1 MSLDSPLRAYLRDAA
16 RKFDSILSD
25 SALREINS
33 ELYAS
38 LWDNNDEYL
47 HNYFPSFVEARQNGV
62 TVLTDNGDD
71 EYSPSARGQA
81 CGHTFKMGEGVFR
94 CRTCALDETCVF
106 CLRCFHG
113 TNHEGHDTS
122 FSVNNGG
129 GGCCDC
135 GDPEAWKVELDCIY
149 HSAKHIP
156 QGETDPKNLEY
167 PPEVTESIRRTIAA
181 VLDFIIDTMT
191 TSPENMNGTRVS
203 KEQIQRDAVDA
214 GNIAGETTNLDL
226 MDFVCILWNDED
238 HSFTDVINRVSE
250 TTHMASNY
258 ARKIAETVDTQG
270 RAIVEVSSDIPRL
283 MEIAESLAD
292 IGLVV
297 SIRSAR
303 ETFKE
308 QLCDVCIS
316 FLKSLAY
323 IKGGAVSQ
331 KQSQA
336 IREIICEELCSE
348 WRRKPN
354 KNNTM
359 SHQDTVVEM
368 EDDYID
374 IVGVNP
380 EEEIRVPIVSAH
392 ELDVDGDV
400 DISGSVHDDVVDDH
414 PPRPHHHTH
423 AHAYAHTHDG
433 DSEMSHAAH
442 DEDTLMAESSS
453 SSVDQQSSDPF
464 AKSARAGPPR
474 RKLRIDWLL
483 LLDLKFW
490 KLPRANLREVYIGTL
505 VLSPKYKKFMA
516 VRFAF
521 NYLKIARAFLVV
533 DREPELSIILFSVQL
548 FTVPTIA
555 EMLAQE
561 HNFIYILCQI
571 LISFFQGP
579 NYAGGPINCNLPP
592 FENRRY
598 FHIFHD
604 FRYILANDAV
614 KQIVSNRPAYQTQM
628 IEVLNMF
635 QGMHPNTRYSLDH
648 IEFEPNTWV
657 NAFNVTLQLYKCCR
671 QFSDCFSSNSLVLT
685 QVLSRTVKKI
695 YEWCDKH
702 EEEMAQPAEE
712 GPNAHPLPLTQDP
725 ALAENHPMI
734 GALPTGPATMPAH
747 QPGQVVPGQPAT
759 ATSSATPVRKTQ
771 VHTITMPTSPPR
783 SFDVIEYKVS
793 AQPVAFHHP
802 LHWFLADLLE
812 NVNFLDSVELQKV
825 GYESFRHLML
835 QIVGSDHD
843 SEEKRLFK
851 LQEIFDYPLRVCVLM
866 AQIKANVWVRNGF
879 VIRTQAQYYR
889 EVSLRENTYDSDIF
903 LLQVAMV
910 LFEPEHF
917 LVTALDRF
925 ELLDWFSG
933 QREHSTYDLLQ
944 IVFMAEELLTLLIV
958 CVSDRVN
965 AAGFT
970 IEQEIRREVV
980 HGLCLKP
987 IAYSELT
994 KRIPERLTD
1003 HYKFDDTLKELAS
1016 YRAPD
1021 GISDHG
1027 LYELKDQFFDEVD
1040 PYFIHFSRNNSEEAE
1055 EILKSRMIKK
1065 SNNTIKSPQI
1075 LPRLSTIERGP
1086 FQNLGNMMHT
1096 KTMTQILF
1104 YTFWNVKAEPRIKS
1118 DTIIDQAAYMM
1129 QIAILDP
1136 NNDAFRS
1143 LQQDAAGESSGI
1155 GMTGFMRHATFEKFP
1170 VIINGNER
1178 IRLSLLS
1185 ILIQRADDPAYKSI
1199 QPKLNFVLDKFEE
1212 LGSTEAKALVGEWKA
1227 SKGPAE
1233 GGEAGMSEAEEA
1245 ERRKKASQERQARML
1260 AQMAQQQQSFM
1271 SLNEDLYDSDDDEA
1285 DAESMHEDDHNPLEL
1300 GAQKIAETI
1309 WHYPTDTCIVCQE
1322 EMTQSSEYGMLAYV
1336 QPSHIL
1342 RQTPMD
1348 DPQFLL
1354 ESVVSPLS
1362 LDISATSIRPFG
1374 IASNFEKHSANFE
1387 APKEADAASTKEPE
1401 SRPGS
1406 GKATATGQPYRPQ
1419 KIAKGFPTTSHRR
1432 GLYTSSC
1439 GHLMHIK
1446 CFETYVRSL
1455 QQRHE
1460 AQHNRN
1466 HPEDPAQRE
1475 YMCPLCKSLGN
1486 LLLPIIW
1493 KGKKQTYPGV
1503 LIPASGSNP
1512 LDWLKSGAVTALEA
1526 LSAER
1531 KVVQVESDPTA
1542 GLVLTGDS
1550 QAIGAR
1556 RRNSRSQNVINL
1568 VQRLMGDPTGAAT
1581 TAMQA
1586 AALTGGPFSR
1596 PLPGA
1601 MPGPSSSS
1609 MAQISESYE
1618 SSQSD
1623 AVKTMYLRL
1632 AEVFQMNHRDLL
1644 RPEEILTYRQN
1655 PNQVGEVNV
1664 MWEAFAYTI
1673 SCVEITQRGVNA
1685 ANGTSTLIAGIQQQ
1699 TLTLLRMMADTIVSY
1714 TSIMVNHP
1722 DDRPRLAQLSWERLG
1737 KILQGH
1743 PQLKQADS
1751 ASLQMIKPLLLDD
1764 PFFILTELTLHPLP
1778 GNVEPGH
1785 LLEIL
1790 LVAEFVKT
1798 VATFATSN
1806 VESLLAAEPRIA
1818 SYTQHSLEALRPED
1832 AASLRAFVIYVMKSL
1847 SMPEA
1852 QQQQFLDK
1860 MPDRLLLKL
1869 LKTYILPF
1877 LRKSALLMDARHG
1890 VLFPETQPAMSTAE
1904 PLDDEY
1910 SRLAALL
1917 HLPDLLT
1924 LCTKWIEDDL
1934 LKDVMAAWCHD
1945 CVSLA
1950 GPGSFPGGIPG
1961 QHGGLDMSNVL
1972 RIGGSNAGYGD
1983 RHIQGS
1989 SSSSSSGVVPSSAP
2003 SRFISLPIGLNHPT
2017 IYELVGLPRRL
2028 DSLFELSIKYICP
2041 KCNTVPQDPALCLCC
2056 GTIVCSQ
2063 SFCCLE
2069 GLDSDGRGECNTHAL
2084 TCTGPVGMY
2093 LLIKK
2098 CVILWLHV
2106 RNGCFHPA
2114 PFLDEHGEADLGL
2127 LRGRPQFLNPLRYDD
2142 LRRLW
2147 LTHGI
2152 PIHVARKIEQSYDIG
2167 GWRTL

>member
-1 MSLDSPLRAYLRDAA
+1 MSSMDSPLRTYLRDAA
-16 RKFDSILSD
+16 RKFDYMLTD
-25 SALREINS
+25 AAQREINS
-33 ELYAS
+33 ELYAA

-47 HNYFPSFVEARQNGV
+47 HNYFPYFVEARQNGV
-62 TVLTDNGDD
+62 TVLTNNGDD

-81 CGHTFKMGEGVFR
+81 CGHTFKMGEG
-94 CRTCALDETCVF
+94 
-106 CLRCFHG
+106 
-113 TNHEGHDTS
+113 
-122 FSVNNGG
+122 G

-135 GDPEAWKVELDCIY
+135 GDSEAWKVDLDCIY
-149 HSAKHIP
+149 HSAKNIP
-156 QGETDPKNLEY
+156 PGENDPMDLEY
-167 PPEVTESIRRTIAA
+167 PPEVAASIRKTIAT

-191 TSPENMNGTRVS
+191 TSPENMNATRAS
-203 KEQIQRDAVDA
+203 KELIQRDAVEA
-214 GNIAGETTNLDL
+214 GNIAGESTDL
-226 MDFVCILWNDED
+226 ETMDFACILWNDED

-250 TTHMASNY
+250 TTNMSQAY

-270 RAIVEVSSDIPRL
+270 RAIVEMSSDIQRL
-283 MEIAESLAD
+283 MDIASSLAD
-292 IGLVV
+292 ISLVV

-323 IKGGAVSQ
+323 AKGGAVSQ
-331 KQSQA
+331 KQSLA

-348 WRRKPN
+348 WRRKPYRN
-354 KNNTM
+354 STA
-359 SHQDTVVEM
+359 SRQDNATDI
-368 EDDYID
+368 DDDFID

-380 EEEIRVPIVSAH
+380 EDEARASMTH
-392 ELDVDGDV
+392 GL
-400 DISGSVHDDVVDDH
+400 DISGDMDTTSSHIGEPSSRLPSALSRDTDAEMAPAGSEDDS
-414 PPRPHHHTH
+414 PMQ
-423 AHAYAHTHDG
+423 G
-433 DSEMSHAAH
+433 ISFNSM
-442 DEDTLMAESSS
+442 
-453 SSVDQQSSDPF
+453 DQQHSDPL
-464 AKSARAGPPR
+464 ARSARAGPPR

-521 NYLKIARAFLVV
+521 NYLKIAHSFLVV

-555 EMLAQE
+555 EMLARE

-571 LISFFQGP
+571 LITFFQGP
-579 NYAGGPINCNLPP
+579 NYTGGPINCNLPP

-614 KQIVSNRPAYQTQM
+614 KQIVANRPAYQAQM
-628 IEVLNMF
+628 IECLNMF
-635 QGMHPNTRYSLDH
+635 QGMHPNTRYSIDH
-648 IEFEPNTWV
+648 IEFEANTWV

-671 QFSDCFSSNSLVLT
+671 QFSDCFSSSPAVLT
-685 QVLSRTVKKI
+685 QVLARTVKKL

-702 EEEMAQPAEE
+702 EEEMAVNEE
-712 GPNAHPLPLTQDP
+712 AQQQQQQQLQTHHTQDP
-725 ALAENHPMI
+725 TPVDVGGIQAVQPSTHH
-734 GALPTGPATMPAH
+734 GPIA
-747 QPGQVVPGQPAT
+747 G
-759 ATSSATPVRKTQ
+759 ATSTSTTSTSPPIRRTQ
-771 VHTITMPTSPPR
+771 VHLITMPTTPPLTYE
-783 SFDVIEYKVS
+783 VIEYKVS

-812 NVNFLDSVELQKV
+812 NVEFLDAEELQKI
-825 GYESFRHLML
+825 GYNSFRDMMI
-835 QIVGSDHD
+835 QFVGNEGD
-843 SEEKRLFK
+843 SEEKCLFK
-851 LQEIFDYPLRVCVLM
+851 LREIFDYPLRVCVLM

-903 LLQVAMV
+903 LLQIAMV
-910 LFEPEHF
+910 LFDPEHF

-925 ELLDWFSG
+925 ELMQWFSG

-958 CVSDRVN
+958 CVSDRVS
-965 AAGFT
+965 AAGFSV
-970 IEQEIRREVV
+970 EQEIRREIV

-994 KRIPERLTD
+994 KRIPERLTE
-1003 HYKFDDTLKELAS
+1003 HVKFDDILKELAS

-1021 GISDHG
+1021 GITDHG

-1055 EILKSRMIKK
+1055 EILKSRIIKK
-1065 SNNTIKSPQI
+1065 SGNKIKAPQI
-1075 LPRLSTIERGP
+1075 LPKLSKIERGP

-1096 KTMTQILF
+1096 KAMTQILF
-1104 YTFWNVKAEPRIKS
+1104 YTFWNVKAEPKIKS

-1136 NNDAFRS
+1136 NNDHARS
-1143 LQQDAAGESSGI
+1143 LAQGHGAESSGL
-1155 GMTGFMRHATFEKFP
+1155 GMGGFMRHATFEKFP
-1170 VIINGNER
+1170 VINGNER
-1178 IRLSLLS
+1178 DRLTLLS
-1185 ILIQRADDPAYKSI
+1185 ILIKRADDPTYKSI
-1199 QPKLNFVLDKFEE
+1199 HPKLNFVLNKFEE
-1212 LGSTEAKALVGEWKA
+1212 LGSMEAKTIVGQWKA
-1227 SKGPAE
+1227 SKGLSE
-1233 GGEAGMSEAEEA
+1233 SEDSGMSEMEEA
-1245 ERRKKASQERQARML
+1245 ERRKKANLERQAKIM
-1260 AQMAQQQQSFM
+1260 AQFAQQQQTFM
-1271 SLNEDLYDSDDDEA
+1271 SQNENLYDSDDSD
-1285 DAESMHEDDHNPLEL
+1285 DAKSMNEDGESIEL
-1300 GAQKIAETI
+1300 GAQKIAETT
-1309 WHYPTDTCIVCQE
+1309 WQYPTGTCIVCTE

-1336 QPSHIL
+1336 QPSHVL
-1342 RQTPMD
+1342 RHTPME

-1362 LDISATSIRPFG
+1362 LDVSATSIRPFG
-1374 IASNFEKHSANFE
+1374 IASNFEKHANNFKMPE
-1387 APKEADAASTKEPE
+1387 VSNSNPLDLGKNKQTSTTSVP
-1401 SRPGS
+1401 P
-1406 GKATATGQPYRPQ
+1406 PYRPQ
-1419 KIAKGFPTTSHRR
+1419 NVARGFPIPSHRR

-1439 GHLMHIK
+1439 GHLMHIS
-1446 CFETYVRSL
+1446 CFDTYVRSL

-1466 HPEDPAQRE
+1466 HPEDPSQRE

-1503 LIPASGSNP
+1503 LISSDNSTSQ
-1512 LDWLKSGAVTALEA
+1512 DWLKTGAISVLTQ
-1526 LSAER
+1526 LSADVQDATI
-1531 KVVQVESDPTA
+1531 KVEAESSNRHQRSGEPSGFNVRRRDSRTQSVMGMVQGFIRGSNLPGGFMRNNPGTAPIVFPADMGMYPQGGYA
-1542 GLVLTGDS
+1542 GLSSTVLGTHG
-1550 QAIGAR
+1550 I
-1556 RRNSRSQNVINL
+1556 
-1568 VQRLMGDPTGAAT
+1568 DPKE
-1581 TAMQA
+1581 
-1586 AALTGGPFSR
+1586 LDP
-1596 PLPGA
+1596 
-1601 MPGPSSSS
+1601 
-1609 MAQISESYE
+1609 I
-1618 SSQSD
+1618 
-1623 AVKTMYLRL
+1623 KIMYLRL
-1632 AEVFQMNHRDLL
+1632 AEVFQMNHKNLL
-1644 RPEEILTYRQN
+1644 RPEEFLAYSQS
-1655 PNQVGEVNV
+1655 PSQLGEVDV

-1699 TLTLLRMMADTIVSY
+1699 TLTLLRMMADTILSY
-1714 TSIMVNHP
+1714 TSMMVN
-1722 DDRPRLAQLSWERLG
+1722 RPENRLRLAQLSWERLA

-1743 PQLKQADS
+1743 AALDQKDT
-1751 ASLQMIKPLLLDD
+1751 ASLQLVKPLLMED
-1764 PFFILTELTLHPLP
+1764 PFFILTELALHSLP
-1778 GNVEPGH
+1778 GDVEPGH

-1790 LVAEFVKT
+1790 LMAEVVKT
-1798 VATFATSN
+1798 VISFATSD
-1806 VESLLAAEPRIA
+1806 VDKLIAAEPRISA
-1818 SYTQHSLEALRPED
+1818 YTEHTLAPLNPTDS
-1832 AASLRAFVIYVMKSL
+1832 AAWKTFILATMKSL
-1847 SMPEA
+1847 EMPEE
-1852 QQQQFLDK
+1852 QMNSFLDK
-1860 MPDRLLLKL
+1860 MPDRLFLKL
-1869 LKTYILPF
+1869 LKTYVLPF
-1877 LRKSALLMDARHG
+1877 LRKSALLFDARYG

-1917 HLPDLLT
+1917 HLPELLP

-1934 LKDVMAAWCHD
+1934 LKSIMDAWCQD
-1945 CVSLA
+1945 AVKLA
-1950 GPGSFPGGIPG
+1950 GAPSGS
-1961 QHGGLDMSNVL
+1961 L
-1972 RIGGSNAGYGD
+1972 GSETASAKVGA
-1983 RHIQGS
+1983 QATSLSLTS
-1989 SSSSSSGVVPSSAP
+1989 SSSSSAVASTSSAAAATRA
-2003 SRFISLPIGLNHPT
+2003 SYIHLSIGLNHPA

-2028 DSLFELSIKYICP
+2028 DSLFEQSIKYVCP
-2041 KCNTVPQDPALCLCC
+2041 KCNTVPHDPALCLCC

-2069 GLDSDGRGECNTHAL
+2069 GLDSEGRGECNTHAS
-2084 TCTGPVGMY
+2084 TCTGPVGIY

-2098 CVILWLHV
+2098 CVILLLHV

-2127 LRGRPQFLNPLRYDD
+2127 RRGRPQFLNQMRYDD

-2167 GWRTL
+2167 GWLTL

>member
-1 MSLDSPLRAYLRDAA
+1 MSMDSPLRAYLRDAA

-25 SALREINS
+25 SAVREINS

-62 TVLTDNGDD
+62 NVLSDNGDD

-135 GDPEAWKVELDCIY
+135 GDPEAWKVELDCVY

-156 QGETDPKNLEY
+156 QGESDPKNLEY
-167 PPEVTESIRRTIAA
+167 PPEVIASIRQTIAA

-214 GNIAGETTNLDL
+214 GNIAGETTDL
-226 MDFVCILWNDED
+226 ENMDFVCILWNDED

-250 TTHMASNY
+250 TTHMPSNY

-270 RAIVEVSSDIPRL
+270 RDIVEISSDIPRL

-308 QLCDVCIS
+308 QLCDICIS

-336 IREIICEELCSE
+336 IREIISEELCSE
-348 WRRKPN
+348 WRRRPN
-354 KNNTM
+354 KNTTM

-374 IVGVNP
+374 IVGINP
-380 EEEIRVPIVSAH
+380 DEESRIPIVPTH
-392 ELDVDGDV
+392 ELDMDGDV
-400 DISGSVHDDVVDDH
+400 DISGSVHDEVIDEH
-414 PPRPHHHTH
+414 PSQPHHT
-423 AHAYAHTHDG
+423 HTHDG
-433 DSEMSHAAH
+433 DAEMSQAPH
-442 DEDTLMAESSS
+442 DEDTLMTESSS
-453 SSVDQQSSDPF
+453 SNVDQQSSDPS

-579 NYAGGPINCNLPP
+579 NYTGGPINCNLPP

-635 QGMHPNTRYSLDH
+635 QGMHPNTRYSRDH

-702 EEEMAQPAEE
+702 EEEMAQPTEE
-712 GPNAHPLPLTQDP
+712 APNTQPHPAVQDP
-725 ALAENHPMI
+725 ALAENQPMI
-734 GALPTGPATMPAH
+734 GALPAPM
-747 QPGQVVPGQPAT
+747 PGQPANL
-759 ATSSATPVRKTQ
+759 AVQPPAPVANSTPSPRKTQ
-771 VHTITMPTSPPR
+771 VHTITMPTTPPS

-793 AQPVAFHHP
+793 VQPVAFHHP

-812 NVNFLDSVELQKV
+812 NVNFLDSAELQKV

-835 QIVGSDHD
+835 EIVGNDQD
-843 SEEKRLFK
+843 SEERRLFK

-933 QREHSTYDLLQ
+933 QREHNTYDLLQ

-965 AAGFT
+965 ADGFT

-1055 EILKSRMIKK
+1055 EILKSRMVKK

-1075 LPRLSTIERGP
+1075 LPRLSKIERGP

-1136 NNDAFRS
+1136 NNDAYRS
-1143 LQQDAAGESSGI
+1143 LQLDAAGESTGY
-1155 GMTGFMRHATFEKFP
+1155 GMTGFMRHATFEEFP
-1170 VIINGNER
+1170 VIVNNNER

-1185 ILIQRADDPAYKSI
+1185 ILLQRADDPAYKSI
-1199 QPKLNFVLDKFEE
+1199 QPKLNFVLDKFLE
-1212 LGSTEAKALVGEWKA
+1212 LGSTEAKSMVSDWKA

-1233 GGEAGMSEAEEA
+1233 GGEGGLSEAEEA

-1271 SLNEDLYDSDDDEA
+1271 SLNEDLYDSDDDDS
-1285 DAESMHEDDHNPLEL
+1285 DAKSMNEDENPLEL

-1322 EMTQSSEYGMLAYV
+1322 EMTQSSEYGMLGYV

-1374 IASNFEKHSANFE
+1374 IASNFEKHSSCFE
-1387 APKEADAASTKEPE
+1387 PPKEADSASAKEPE
-1401 SRPGS
+1401 ARPES
-1406 GKATATGQPYRPQ
+1406 GKSSTAGQPYRPQ

-1432 GLYTSSC
+1432 GLYISSC

-1466 HPEDPAQRE
+1466 HPEDPSQRE
-1475 YMCPLCKSLGN
+1475 FMCPLCKSLGN
-1486 LLLPIIW
+1486 LMLPIIW

-1503 LIPASGSNP
+1503 LIPANGETTFE
-1512 LDWLKSGAVTALEA
+1512 WFKSGAMAALET
-1526 LSAER
+1526 LSSER
-1531 KVVQVESDPTA
+1531 KLSQTESDTSNRLA
-1542 GLVLTGDS
+1542 RSNDF
-1550 QAIGAR
+1550 QALGAQ

-1568 VQRLMGDPTGAAT
+1568 VQRLMGEPNAAGAAT
-1581 TAMQA
+1581 SP
-1586 AALTGGPFSR
+1586 LGGPFSR
-1596 PLPGA
+1596 PFPGALPG
-1601 MPGPSSSS
+1601 SSS
-1609 MAQISESYE
+1609 MAHISESLE
-1618 SSQSD
+1618 GPESD

-1632 AEVFQMNHRDLL
+1632 AEVFQLNHNHLP
-1644 RPEEILTYRQN
+1644 RPEENLAFHHN
-1655 PNQVGEVNV
+1655 LNQVGEVDV
-1664 MWEAFAYTI
+1664 MWEALAYTI

-1714 TSIMVNHP
+1714 TNIMVN
-1722 DDRPRLAQLSWERLG
+1722 RPEAQSRLAQMSWERLG

-1743 PQLKQADS
+1743 PQLSQTES
-1751 ASLQMIKPLLLDD
+1751 TSLQMVKPLLLEDS
-1764 PFFILTELTLHPLP
+1764 FFILTELALHPLP
-1778 GNVEPGH
+1778 GNVEPAH
-1785 LLEIL
+1785 LLETL
-1790 LVAEFVKT
+1790 LVAEIVKT

-1806 VESLLAAEPRIA
+1806 VESLLTAEPRISA
-1818 SYTQHSLEALRPED
+1818 YAQYTLEPLGSEEAT
-1832 AASLRAFVIYVMKSL
+1832 SLRTFVDFVMKSL

-1852 QQQQFLDK
+1852 QQQQFMDK

-1877 LRKSALLMDARHG
+1877 LRKSALLMDARFG

-1917 HLPDLLT
+1917 HLPDLLP
-1924 LCTKWIEDDL
+1924 LCIKWIEDDL
-1934 LKDVMAAWCHD
+1934 LQRILTAWCQD
-1945 CVSLA
+1945 CVNLA
-1950 GPGSFPGGIPG
+1950 GPGYFPGGISK
-1961 QHGGLDMSNVL
+1961 HGTVSKSNGV
-1972 RIGGSNAGYGD
+1972 RIGGTLLNQGA
-1983 RHIQGS
+1983 RQLPGS
-1989 SSSSSSGVVPSSAP
+1989 SSSSSSSSSMAVNLSDGS
-2003 SRFISLPIGLNHPT
+2003 SRFVSLPIGLNHPT
-2017 IYELVGLPRRL
+2017 IYELVGLPKRL

-2084 TCTGPVGMY
+2084 T
-2093 LLIKK
+2093 
-2098 CVILWLHV
+2098 
-2106 RNGCFHPA
+2106 
-2114 PFLDEHGEADLGL
+2114 
-2127 LRGRPQFLNPLRYDD
+2127 
-2142 LRRLW
+2142 
-2147 LTHGI
+2147 
-2152 PIHVARKIEQSYDIG
+2152 
-2167 GWRTL
+2167 

>member
-1 MSLDSPLRAYLRDAA
+1 MDSPLRAFLRDAP
-16 RKFDSILSD
+16 RRFDYSLSD
-25 SALREINS
+25 TAQREINS
-33 ELYAS
+33 ELYAA
-38 LWDNNDEYL
+38 LWDNNEEFL
-47 HNYFPSFVEARQNGV
+47 HNYFPHFVEARQNGV

-122 FSVNNGG
+122 FSVNAGG

-135 GDPEAWKVELDCIY
+135 GDSEAWKVDLDCIY
-149 HSAKHIP
+149 HSAKNIP
-156 QGETDPKNLEY
+156 SGENDPKNLDY
-167 PPEVTESIRRTIAA
+167 PPEVVSSIHKTIAT

-191 TSPENMNGTRVS
+191 TSPENMNGTRIS

-214 GNIAGETTNLDL
+214 GNIAGEITDL
-226 MDFVCILWNDED
+226 ENMDFVCILWNDED

-250 TTHMASNY
+250 TTNMSSTY

-283 MEIAESLAD
+283 MEIASSLAD

-323 IKGGAVSQ
+323 VKGGAVSQ
-331 KQSQA
+331 KQSLT

-348 WRRKPN
+348 WRRRPS

-359 SHQDTVVEM
+359 HQQDTVVEM
-368 EDDYID
+368 EDDFID
-374 IVGVNP
+374 IVSINP
-380 EEEIRVPIVSAH
+380 EDEAQAAIAD
-392 ELDVDGDV
+392 ELDVDADM
-400 DISGSVHDDVVDDH
+400 DITGFVQDDI
-414 PPRPHHHTH
+414 
-423 AHAYAHTHDG
+423 AQDG
-433 DSEMSHAAH
+433 TASRVNPGFHRDNDSEMAPAGH
-442 DEDTLMAESSS
+442 DEDTLMLETSGA
-453 SSVDQQSSDPF
+453 DLADFQFSDPF
-464 AKSARAGPPR
+464 AKSARAGPPH

-490 KLPRANLREVYIGTL
+490 KLPRASLREVYIGTL

-516 VRFAF
+516 VRFAY

-555 EMLAQE
+555 EMLAREQ
-561 HNFIYILCQI
+561 NFIYILCQI

-579 NYAGGPINCNLPP
+579 NYNGGPINCNLPP

-604 FRYILANDAV
+604 FRYILTNDAV
-614 KQIVSNRPAYQTQM
+614 KQIVANRPAYQTQM
-628 IEVLNMF
+628 IECLNMF
-635 QGMHPNTRYSLDH
+635 QGMHPNTRYSVDH
-648 IEFEPNTWV
+648 IEFEANTWV

-671 QFSDCFSSNSLVLT
+671 QFSDCFTSSPTVLT
-685 QVLSRTVKKI
+685 QVLARTVKKI

-702 EEEMAQPAEE
+702 EEESAVNEDAQPFQPSAQSTQ
-712 GPNAHPLPLTQDP
+712 PSTTQDAALMDAPGHTGALATPVSSAHNPATP
-725 ALAENHPMI
+725 ALARR
-734 GALPTGPATMPAH
+734 T
-747 QPGQVVPGQPAT
+747 V
-759 ATSSATPVRKTQ
+759 
-771 VHTITMPTSPPR
+771 VHTITMPTTPP
-783 SFDVIEYKVS
+783 STYEVIEYKVS

-812 NVNFLDSVELQKV
+812 NVDFLDSRELQTI
-825 GYESFRHLML
+825 GFESFRQMML
-835 QIVGSDHD
+835 QFVGNEQDSD
-843 SEEKRLFK
+843 EKRMFK

-903 LLQVAMV
+903 LLQVSLV

-970 IEQEIRREVV
+970 VEQEIRREIV

-994 KRIPERLTD
+994 KRIPERLTE
-1003 HYKFDDTLKELAS
+1003 HVKFDDTLKELAS

-1021 GISDHG
+1021 GITDHG

-1055 EILKSRMIKK
+1055 EILKSRIIKK
-1065 SNNTIKSPQI
+1065 SGNKIKTPQI
-1075 LPRLSTIERGP
+1075 LPKLSKIERGP
-1086 FQNLGNMMHT
+1086 FQSLGNMMHT
-1096 KTMTQILF
+1096 KVMTQILF
-1104 YTFWNVKAEPRIKS
+1104 YTFWNVKAEPKIKS
-1118 DTIIDQAAYMM
+1118 DTIIDQAAYLM

-1136 NNDAFRS
+1136 NNDSAKS
-1143 LQQDAAGESSGI
+1143 LTQDTNGESSGR
-1155 GMTGFMRHATFEKFP
+1155 GMAGFLQHATFEKFP
-1170 VIINGNER
+1170 VIVNGNER
-1178 IRLSLLS
+1178 VRLSLLS

-1199 QPKLNFVLDKFEE
+1199 QPKLNFVLNKFEE
-1212 LGSTEAKALVGEWKA
+1212 LGSAEAKSIVGQWKA
-1227 SKGPAE
+1227 SKGP
-1233 GGEAGMSEAEEA
+1233 SESEESGTSEMEET
-1245 ERRKKASQERQARML
+1245 ERKRKANQERQARI
-1260 AQMAQQQQSFM
+1260 MAQFAQAQQSFM
-1271 SLNEDLYDSDDDEA
+1271 SLNEDLYDSDDDE
-1285 DAESMHEDDHNPLEL
+1285 DTKSVTEEEENIEL
-1300 GAQKIAETI
+1300 GAQKIAETV
-1309 WHYPTDTCIVCQE
+1309 WHYPTGTCIVCQE
-1322 EMTQSSEYGMLAYV
+1322 EMSQSSEYGMLAYV
-1336 QPSHIL
+1336 QPSHVL
-1342 RQTPMD
+1342 RQTPME
-1348 DPQFLL
+1348 DPEFLL
-1354 ESVVSPLS
+1354 EAVVSPLS
-1362 LDISATSIRPFG
+1362 LDVSATSIRPFG
-1374 IASNFEKHSANFE
+1374 IASNFEKHASSFE
-1387 APKEADAASTKEPE
+1387 PKPE
-1401 SRPGS
+1401 SAPDSHHS
-1406 GKATATGQPYRPQ
+1406 GFGQDKQQQQLPYKPQ
-1419 KIAKGFPTTSHRR
+1419 SVSRGLPTSSHQR

-1486 LLLPIIW
+1486 LLLPIVW

-1503 LIPASGSNP
+1503 LISATKTYPQ
-1512 LDWLKSGAVTALEA
+1512 DWLNTDALAA
-1526 LSAER
+1526 LDQLSKDVKDATI
-1531 KVVQVESDPTA
+1531 KLESEPYRLSRPGEGPVAGKRRDSRTQGVI
-1542 GLVLTGDS
+1542 GLVQNLMRTPAITGTFIRNANPFIPEPTPYQNQ
-1550 QAIGAR
+1550 QALYG
-1556 RRNSRSQNVINL
+1556 
-1568 VQRLMGDPTGAAT
+1568 
-1581 TAMQA
+1581 
-1586 AALTGGPFSR
+1586 
-1596 PLPGA
+1596 
-1601 MPGPSSSS
+1601 SSSS
-1609 MAQISESYE
+1609 AGQATQSLESGE
-1618 SSQSD
+1618 SD
-1623 AVKTMYLRL
+1623 AIKVMYLRL
-1632 AEVFQMNHRDLL
+1632 AEVFHMNRKDML
-1644 RPEEILTYRQN
+1644 RPEELLGYSQN
-1655 PNQVGEVNV
+1655 PNQVGEVDV

-1699 TLTLLRMMADTIVSY
+1699 TLTLLRMMADTILSY
-1714 TSIMVNHP
+1714 TSMMVN
-1722 DDRPRLAQLSWERLG
+1722 RPENRLRLAQVSWERLA

-1743 PQLKQADS
+1743 AGFNHKDNATLR
-1751 ASLQMIKPLLLDD
+1751 LVKPLLLED
-1764 PFFILTELTLHPLP
+1764 PFFILTELALHPLP
-1778 GNVEPGH
+1778 GNVEPSH

-1790 LVAEFVKT
+1790 LVAEIVKT
-1798 VATFATSN
+1798 VAAFVTN
-1806 VESLLAAEPRIA
+1806 DIEQVVAAEPRILA
-1818 SYTQHSLEALRPED
+1818 YTDNTLDPLSSEDSAAWRTFVTFIVGKLSLP
-1832 AASLRAFVIYVMKSL
+1832 AARAHR
-1847 SMPEA
+1847 
-1852 QQQQFLDK
+1852 FLEK
-1860 MPDRLLLKL
+1860 MPDQLFVKL
-1869 LKTYILPF
+1869 LKTYVLPF
-1877 LRKSALLMDARHG
+1877 LRRSALLFDARYG

-1910 SRLAALL
+1910 ARLAALL
-1917 HLPDLLT
+1917 HLPELLP
-1924 LCTKWIEDDL
+1924 LCTKWAEDDL
-1934 LKDVMAAWCHD
+1934 LNGILSAWCKD
-1945 CVSLA
+1945 AVTLTAAAATEISGA
-1950 GPGSFPGGIPG
+1950 YK
-1961 QHGGLDMSNVL
+1961 
-1972 RIGGSNAGYGD
+1972 IGGSSLAPTAG
-1983 RHIQGS
+1983 QS
-1989 SSSSSSGVVPSSAP
+1989 SSVSLTAIGKSTADTQFV
-2003 SRFISLPIGLNHPT
+2003 RLPIGLNHPA

-2028 DSLFELSIKYICP
+2028 DALFEQSIKYICP
-2041 KCNTVPQDPALCLCC
+2041 KCNTVPHDPALCLCC

-2069 GLDSDGRGECNTHAL
+2069 GLDSEGRGECNTHAL
-2084 TCTGPVGMY
+2084 T
-2093 LLIKK
+2093 
-2098 CVILWLHV
+2098 
-2106 RNGCFHPA
+2106 
-2114 PFLDEHGEADLGL
+2114 
-2127 LRGRPQFLNPLRYDD
+2127 
-2142 LRRLW
+2142 
-2147 LTHGI
+2147 
-2152 PIHVARKIEQSYDIG
+2152 
-2167 GWRTL
+2167 

>member
-1 MSLDSPLRAYLRDAA
+1 MDSPLRAYLRNAA
-16 RKFDSILSD
+16 RKFDYILSD
-25 SALREINS
+25 AAQREITS

-38 LWDNNDEYL
+38 LWDNNDEFL
-47 HNYFPSFVEARQNGV
+47 HNYFPHFVEARQNGV

-81 CGHTFKMGEGVFR
+81 CGHTFKTGEGVFR
-94 CRTCALDETCVF
+94 CRTCAFDETCVF

-122 FSVNNGG
+122 FSVNAGG

-135 GDPEAWKVELDCIY
+135 GDAEAWKVDLDCIY
-149 HSAKHIP
+149 HSAKNIP
-156 QGETDPKNLEY
+156 AGENDPKNLEY
-167 PPEVTESIRRTIAA
+167 PPEVAEAIRKTIATI
-181 VLDFIIDTMT
+181 LDFIIDTMT
-191 TSPENMNGTRVS
+191 TSPENMNATRES

-214 GNIAGETTNLDL
+214 GNIAGETTDLDN
-226 MDFVCILWNDED
+226 MDFACILWNDED
-238 HSFTDVINRVSE
+238 HSFPDVINRVSE
-250 TTHMASNY
+250 TTSMSSNY

-270 RAIVEVSSDIPRL
+270 RAIVEVSNDIPRL
-283 MEIAESLAD
+283 MEIANSLAE
-292 IGLVV
+292 IRLVV

-331 KQSQA
+331 KQSQT

-359 SHQDTVVEM
+359 SHQDTVAEM
-368 EDDYID
+368 EDDFID
-374 IVGVNP
+374 IVGINP
-380 EEEIRVPIVSAH
+380 EDEIRPAMSHV
-392 ELDVDGDV
+392 LDGDM
-400 DISGSVHDDVVDDH
+400 DLSGSHHDEQTRDTVI
-414 PPRPHHHTH
+414 RPLPSLGQ
-423 AHAYAHTHDG
+423 G
-433 DSEMSHAAH
+433 DSEMAH
-442 DEDTLMAESSS
+442 VGQDEDTLMAETSS
-453 SSVDQQSSDPF
+453 SSVDHHSSDPF
-464 AKSARAGPPR
+464 ARSARAGLPH

-490 KLPRANLREVYIGTL
+490 KMPRASLRELYIGTL

-533 DREPELSIILFSVQL
+533 DREPEVSIILFSVQL

-555 EMLAQE
+555 EMLARE

-579 NYAGGPINCNLPP
+579 NYTGGPINCNLPP

-614 KQIVSNRPAYQTQM
+614 KQIVANRPAYQSQM
-628 IEVLNMF
+628 IECLNMF
-635 QGMHPNTRYSLDH
+635 QGMHPNTRYSIDH
-648 IEFEPNTWV
+648 IEFETNTWV

-671 QFSDCFSSNSLVLT
+671 QFSDCFSSDASVLT
-685 QVLSRTVKKI
+685 QVLARTIKKI

-702 EEEMAQPAEE
+702 EEEMAQTFED
-712 GPNAHPLPLTQDP
+712 GPQPLPSQLQLPHQTQNAQDP
-725 ALAENHPMI
+725 AIVDNGAIPAGQNVVHTAGAVVTGTDAEA
-734 GALPTGPATMPAH
+734 GAVSRAPVPA
-747 QPGQVVPGQPAT
+747 
-759 ATSSATPVRKTQ
+759 RRTQ
-771 VHTITMPTSPPR
+771 VHTVTMPTTPPL
-783 SFDVIEYKVS
+783 SFEVIEYKVS

-812 NVNFLDSVELQKV
+812 NVDFLDSAELQKI
-825 GYESFRHLML
+825 GFESFRQMMI
-835 QIVGSDHD
+835 QFVGSEQD
-843 SEEKRLFK
+843 SDEQRIFK

-925 ELLDWFSG
+925 ELLEWFSG

-970 IEQEIRREVV
+970 IEQEIRREIV

-994 KRIPERLTD
+994 KRIPERLTE
-1003 HYKFDDTLKELAS
+1003 HVKFDDTLKELAT

-1021 GISDHG
+1021 GITDHG

-1055 EILKSRMIKK
+1055 EILKSRMVKK
-1065 SNNTIKSPQI
+1065 SGNTIKSPQI
-1075 LPRLSTIERGP
+1075 LPRLSKIERGP

-1096 KTMTQILF
+1096 KVMTQILF
-1104 YTFWNVKAEPRIKS
+1104 YTFWNVKAEPKIKS
-1118 DTIIDQAAYMM
+1118 DTIIDQAAYLM
-1129 QIAILDP
+1129 QIAILDT
-1136 NNDAFRS
+1136 NNDAAKS
-1143 LQQDAAGESSGI
+1143 LAEDRAGESSGY

-1170 VIINGNER
+1170 VVVNGNER
-1178 IRLSLLS
+1178 IRLPLLS

-1199 QPKLNFVLDKFEE
+1199 QPKLNFVLKKFEE
-1212 LGSTEAKALVGEWKA
+1212 IGSTEAKAIVGQWKA
-1227 SKGPAE
+1227 SKGLTE
-1233 GGEAGMSEAEEA
+1233 SDESGTSEMEEA
-1245 ERRKKASQERQARML
+1245 ERRKKANQERQARV
-1260 AQMAQQQQSFM
+1260 MAQFAQAQQSFM
-1271 SLNEDLYDSDDDEA
+1271 SLNGDLYDSD
-1285 DAESMHEDDHNPLEL
+1285 EDDSKSMNEEDDQNPLEL
-1300 GAQKIAETI
+1300 GAQKIAETT
-1309 WHYPTDTCIVCQE
+1309 WHYPTGTCIVCQE

-1336 QPSHIL
+1336 QPSHVL

-1348 DPQFLL
+1348 EAQFML
-1354 ESVVSPLS
+1354 EAVVSPLS
-1362 LDISATSIRPFG
+1362 LDVSATSIRPFG
-1374 IASNFEKHSANFE
+1374 IASNFEKHHANFE
-1387 APKEADAASTKEPE
+1387 AKVEATSDASHGQAQPGQSS
-1401 SRPGS
+1401 SRPSS
-1406 GKATATGQPYRPQ
+1406 GKASRPQ
-1419 KIAKGFPTTSHRR
+1419 RVARGFPTTSHRR

-1455 QQRHE
+1455 HQRHE

-1466 HPEDPAQRE
+1466 HPEDPSQHE

-1486 LLLPIIW
+1486 LILPIIW

-1503 LIPASGSNP
+1503 LVSASGGSTQE
-1512 LDWLKSGAVTALEA
+1512 WLATGSTATLGQLSGEKRAALA
-1526 LSAER
+1526 QA
-1531 KVVQVESDPTA
+1531 ESDRA
-1542 GLVLTGDS
+1542 LRHAESVDS
-1550 QAIGAR
+1550 HGNKR
-1556 RRNSRSQNVINL
+1556 RGSRSHGVLNL
-1568 VQRLMGDPTGAAT
+1568 VQGLMR
-1581 TAMQA
+1581 
-1586 AALTGGPFSR
+1586 GPSG
-1596 PLPGA
+1596 PSGLMPLMSDGSWLPGQLGILRSPYA
-1601 MPGPSSSS
+1601 S
-1609 MAQISESYE
+1609 MNMKYEARESNE
-1618 SSQSD
+1618 LD
-1623 AVKTMYLRL
+1623 ATRIMYLRL
-1632 AEVFQMNHRDLL
+1632 AEVFQMNSKDLL
-1644 RPEEILTYRQN
+1644 RPEELLAY
-1655 PNQVGEVNV
+1655 NQSASPVAEVEV
-1664 MWEAFAYTI
+1664 MWDVFAYTI

-1714 TSIMVNHP
+1714 VSMMVNRPEHRLHLTQLNS
-1722 DDRPRLAQLSWERLG
+1722 DRLSQILHGRLELDPSDAAA
-1737 KILQGH
+1737 
-1743 PQLKQADS
+1743 LKH
-1751 ASLQMIKPLLLDD
+1751 MKPLLLDD
-1764 PFFILTELTLHPLP
+1764 PFFILTQLALNQLP
-1778 GNVEPGH
+1778 GNVEPGY

-1790 LVAEFVKT
+1790 LAAEIVKT
-1798 VATFATSN
+1798 IAAFVTTDI
-1806 VESLLAAEPRIA
+1806 ESLFRAEPRIA
-1818 SYTQHSLEALRPED
+1818 NYTEHTLEPLSPED
-1832 AASLRAFVIYVMKSL
+1832 ASALNSLVTFVITSL
-1847 SMPEA
+1847 GLPES
-1852 QQQQFLDK
+1852 QKNQFLDK

-1869 LKTYILPF
+1869 LKTYVLPF
-1877 LRKSALLMDARHG
+1877 LRKSALLMDARYG

-1917 HLPDLLT
+1917 HLPELLP
-1924 LCTKWIEDDL
+1924 LCTKWAGDDL
-1934 LKDVMAAWCHD
+1934 LKDLVRAWCED
-1945 CVSLA
+1945 AVTLKVSDSILA
-1950 GPGSFPGGIPG
+1950 S
-1961 QHGGLDMSNVL
+1961 QTHSMSNVI
-1972 RIGGSNAGYGD
+1972 RMGSSTVFTSISG
-1983 RHIQGS
+1983 QGSPS
-1989 SSSSSSGVVPSSAP
+1989 SSSSSSYNTPAVTGQSNQLS
-2003 SRFISLPIGLNHPT
+2003 IGLNHPA

-2028 DSLFELSIKYICP
+2028 DALFEQSIKYICP
-2041 KCNTVPQDPALCLCC
+2041 KCNTVPHDPALCLCC
-2056 GTIVCSQ
+2056 GIIVCSQ

-2084 TCTGPVGMY
+2084 TCTGPVGIY

-2098 CVILWLHV
+2098 CVILLLHV

-2127 LRGRPQFLNPLRYDD
+2127 RRGRPQFLNPLRYDD

>member
-1 MSLDSPLRAYLRDAA
+1 MSSSSSSRDSSLRAYLRDAP
-16 RKFDSILSD
+16 RKFDYLLLD
-25 SALREINS
+25 TAQREITS

-47 HNYFPSFVEARQNGV
+47 HNYFPHFVEARQNGV

-81 CGHTFKMGEGVFR
+81 CGHTFKLGEGVFR

-122 FSVNNGG
+122 FSVNAGG

-135 GDPEAWKVELDCIY
+135 GDSEAWKVDLDCIY
-149 HSAKHIP
+149 HSAKNILP
-156 QGETDPKNLEY
+156 GENDPKNLDY
-167 PPEVTESIRRTIAA
+167 PPEVVSSVRKTIAT

-214 GNIAGETTNLDL
+214 GNIAGETTDLDN

-250 TTHMASNY
+250 TTNMSSIY

-270 RAIVEVSSDIPRL
+270 RAIVEVSSDIQRL
-283 MEIAESLAD
+283 MDIASSLAD

-303 ETFKE
+303 ETFRE

-323 IKGGAVSQ
+323 VKGGAVSQ
-331 KQSQA
+331 KQSLT

-348 WRRKPN
+348 WRRNPS
-354 KNNTM
+354 KNSTM
-359 SHQDTVVEM
+359 DQQDAVVEI
-368 EDDYID
+368 EDDFID
-374 IVGVNP
+374 IVGINP
-380 EEEIRVPIVSAH
+380 EDEPRSSIAH
-392 ELDVDGDV
+392 ELDVDGDMDV
-400 DISGSVHDDVVDDH
+400 ASRAEETIESGISRSNSARGRDDD
-414 PPRPHHHTH
+414 T
-423 AHAYAHTHDG
+423 
-433 DSEMSHAAH
+433 EMASAGN
-442 DEDTLMAESSS
+442 DEDSSMLETASSS
-453 SSVDQQSSDPF
+453 GVDYHSSDPF
-464 AKSARAGPPR
+464 AKSARAGLPR

-521 NYLKIARAFLVV
+521 NYLKIASAFLVV

-555 EMLAQE
+555 EMLARE

-579 NYAGGPINCNLPP
+579 NYNGGPINCNLPP

-614 KQIVSNRPAYQTQM
+614 KQIVANRPAYQTQM
-628 IEVLNMF
+628 IECLNMF
-635 QGMHPNTRYSLDH
+635 QGMHPNTRYSIDH
-648 IEFEPNTWV
+648 IEFEANTWV

-671 QFSDCFSSNSLVLT
+671 QFSDCFSSSPTVLT
-685 QVLSRTVKKI
+685 QVLARIVKKI

-702 EEEMAQPAEE
+702 EEEMAVNEDAQPPQQQLMP
-712 GPNAHPLPLTQDP
+712 GQTPLTQDTAGMEP
-725 ALAENHPMI
+725 VAGHQS
-734 GALPTGPATMPAH
+734 GAVA
-747 QPGQVVPGQPAT
+747 VPGAPLSTPA
-759 ATSSATPVRKTQ
+759 APVPARKTQ
-771 VHTITMPTSPPR
+771 VHLITMPTTPP
-783 SFDVIEYKVS
+783 STFEVIEYKVS
-793 AQPVAFHHP
+793 VQPVAFHHP

-812 NVNFLDSVELQKV
+812 NVDFLDSRELQKI
-825 GYESFRHLML
+825 GYNSFRDMML
-835 QIVGSDHD
+835 QFVGNDND
-843 SEEKRLFK
+843 SEERRMFK
-851 LQEIFDYPLRVCVLM
+851 LREIFDYPLRVCVLM

-889 EVSLRENTYDSDIF
+889 EVSLRENTYDADIF
-903 LLQVAMV
+903 LLQIAMV

-917 LVTALDRF
+917 LVTFLDRF
-925 ELLDWFSG
+925 ELLQWFSG

-958 CVSDRVN
+958 CVSDRVS
-965 AAGFT
+965 AAGFS
-970 IEQEIRREVV
+970 IEQEIRREIV

-994 KRIPERLTD
+994 KRIPERLTE
-1003 HYKFDDTLKELAS
+1003 HAKFDDTLKELAS

-1021 GISDHG
+1021 GITDHG

-1055 EILKSRMIKK
+1055 EILKSRIVKK
-1065 SNNTIKSPQI
+1065 SGNKIKTPQI
-1075 LPRLSTIERGP
+1075 LPKLSKIERGP

-1096 KTMTQILF
+1096 KVMTQILF
-1104 YTFWNVKAEPRIKS
+1104 YTFWNVKAEPRIRS

-1136 NNDAFRS
+1136 NNDAARN
-1143 LQQDAAGESSGI
+1143 LAQDTISEAAAL
-1155 GMTGFMRHATFEKFP
+1155 GMAGFMRHATFEKFP

-1178 IRLSLLS
+1178 VRLTLLS
-1185 ILIQRADDPAYKSI
+1185 ILIERADDPAYKSI
-1199 QPKLNFVLDKFEE
+1199 QPKLNFVLNKFEE
-1212 LGSTEAKALVGEWKA
+1212 LGSTEAKAIVGQWKA
-1227 SKGPAE
+1227 SKGPSE
-1233 GGEAGMSEAEEA
+1233 HEDAGTSEMEEA
-1245 ERRKKASQERQARML
+1245 ERRKKANQERQARI
-1260 AQMAQQQQSFM
+1260 MAQFAQAQQSFM
-1271 SLNEDLYDSDDDEA
+1271 SRNEELYDTESDEDAKSMNED
-1285 DAESMHEDDHNPLEL
+1285 EDNIEL
-1300 GAQKIAETI
+1300 GAQTIAETT
-1309 WHYPTDTCIVCQE
+1309 WPYPTGTCIVCQE
-1322 EMTQSSEYGMLAYV
+1322 EMSQSSEYGMLAYV
-1336 QPSHIL
+1336 QPSHVL
-1342 RQTPMD
+1342 RQTPME

-1354 ESVVSPLS
+1354 EAVVSPLS
-1362 LDISATSIRPFG
+1362 LDVSATSIRPFG
-1374 IASNFEKHSANFE
+1374 IASNFEKHASNFKKQDESA
-1387 APKEADAASTKEPE
+1387 PSSADS
-1401 SRPGS
+1401 SRKQEKWPGS
-1406 GKATATGQPYRPQ
+1406 TPQPYRPQ
-1419 KIAKGFPTTSHRR
+1419 NVARGFPIPSHRR

-1446 CFETYVRSL
+1446 CFDTYVRSL

-1503 LIPASGSNP
+1503 LVSASNSSSH
-1512 LDWLKSGAVTALEA
+1512 DWLKTDAVKALYQLSTDVQEA
-1526 LSAER
+1526 MARVEAEPSHRYPRSADGQIFSTR
-1531 KVVQVESDPTA
+1531 RRDSRTQGVI
-1542 GLVLTGDS
+1542 GLVQGLIRGPNATR
-1550 QAIGAR
+1550 AFM
-1556 RRNSRSQNVINL
+1556 RNNN
-1568 VQRLMGDPTGAAT
+1568 
-1581 TAMQA
+1581 
-1586 AALTGGPFSR
+1586 GGPPF
-1596 PLPGA
+1596 PGDLGLYQQSIYGGMSA
-1601 MPGPSSSS
+1601 AGPSSQAMDPKELDS
-1609 MAQISESYE
+1609 I
-1618 SSQSD
+1618 
-1623 AVKTMYLRL
+1623 KIMYYRL
-1632 AEVFQMNHRDLL
+1632 AEVFQMNHKALL
-1644 RPEEILTYRQN
+1644 RPEEFLTYSPSQL
-1655 PNQVGEVNV
+1655 GEVDV

-1699 TLTLLRMMADTIVSY
+1699 TLTLLRMMADTILSY
-1714 TSIMVNHP
+1714 TTMMV
-1722 DDRPRLAQLSWERLG
+1722 DRPENRLRLAQLSWERLA

-1743 PQLKQADS
+1743 AVLDEKDVAALQLV
-1751 ASLQMIKPLLLDD
+1751 KPLLLED
-1764 PFFILTELTLHPLP
+1764 PFFILTELALHSLP
-1778 GNVEPGH
+1778 GNAEPGY

-1790 LVAEFVKT
+1790 LVAEIVKT
-1798 VATFATSN
+1798 VTAFATSD
-1806 VESLLAAEPRIA
+1806 VDKLIAAEPRISA
-1818 SYTQHSLEALRPED
+1818 YTEHTLAPLSAEES
-1832 AASLRAFVIYVMKSL
+1832 AAWKAFVVSTLQSL
-1847 SMPEA
+1847 GMPEA
-1852 QQQQFLDK
+1852 QQMQFLDK
-1860 MPDRLLLKL
+1860 MPDRLFVKL
-1869 LKTYILPF
+1869 LKTYVLPF
-1877 LRKSALLMDARHG
+1877 LRKSALLFDARYG

-1910 SRLAALL
+1910 ARLAALL
-1917 HLPDLLT
+1917 HLPELLP
-1924 LCTKWIEDDL
+1924 LCSKWTQNDL
-1934 LKDVMAAWCHD
+1934 LKGLMTAWCED
-1945 CVSLA
+1945 VVDLSLFNA
-1950 GPGSFPGGIPG
+1950 FPGPQGSELSKI
-1961 QHGGLDMSNVL
+1961 L
-1972 RIGGSNAGYGD
+1972 RIEE
-1983 RHIQGS
+1983 QGILPS
-1989 SSSSSSGVVPSSAP
+1989 SSTSSSAAAASTLTSGATARGAQFLRP
-2003 SRFISLPIGLNHPT
+2003 PIGLNHPA
-2017 IYELVGLPRRL
+2017 IYELVGLPKRL
-2028 DSLFELSIKYICP
+2028 DSLFEQSIKYICP
-2041 KCNTVPQDPALCLCC
+2041 KCNTVPHDPALCLCC

-2069 GLDSDGRGECNTHAL
+2069 GLDSEGRGECNTHAL
-2084 TCTGPVGMY
+2084 TCTGPVGIY

-2098 CVILWLHV
+2098 CVILLLHV

-2127 LRGRPQFLNPLRYDD
+2127 RRGRPQFLNPLRYDD

-2167 GWRTL
+2167 GWLTL

>member
-1 MSLDSPLRAYLRDAA
+1 MDSPLRAYLRDAPRRFNYDLKDEA
-16 RKFDSILSD
+16 Q
-25 SALREINS
+25 REITS

-47 HNYFPSFVEARQNGV
+47 HNYFPHFVEARQNGV

-81 CGHTFKMGEGVFR
+81 CGHTFKM
-94 CRTCALDETCVF
+94 DETCVF

-122 FSVNNGG
+122 FSVNAGG

-135 GDPEAWKVELDCIY
+135 GDSEAWKVDLDCIY
-149 HSAKHIP
+149 HSAKNIP
-156 QGETDPKNLEY
+156 PNENDPKNLDY
-167 PPEVTESIRRTIAA
+167 PPEVVASIRKTIAT

-203 KEQIQRDAVDA
+203 TEQIQRDAVDA
-214 GNIAGETTNLDL
+214 GNIAGETTDLDS
-226 MDFVCILWNDED
+226 MEFVCILWNDED
-238 HSFTDVINRVSE
+238 HSFTTVINRVSE
-250 TTHMASNY
+250 TTNMSSNY

-270 RAIVEVSSDIPRL
+270 RAIVERSSDIPRL
-283 MEIAESLAD
+283 MEIASSLAD

-323 IKGGAVSQ
+323 VKGGAVSQ
-331 KQSQA
+331 KQSLT

-348 WRRKPN
+348 WRRKLN

-359 SHQDTVVEM
+359 HQQDTVVEM
-368 EDDYID
+368 EDDFID
-374 IVGVNP
+374 IVGINP
-380 EEEIRVPIVSAH
+380 EDETRPSMAQ
-392 ELDVDGDV
+392 ELDVDGDM
-400 DISGSVHDDVVDDH
+400 DLSSSHHDE
-414 PPRPHHHTH
+414 P
-423 AHAYAHTHDG
+423 AG
-433 DSEMSHAAH
+433 DTVGRSHAGFGRGSDSVMVPAGH
-442 DEDTLMAESSS
+442 DEDTLMLETLDTSNAD
-453 SSVDQQSSDPF
+453 VHSSDPF
-464 AKSARAGPPR
+464 AKSARAGPPH

-490 KLPRANLREVYIGTL
+490 KLPRASLREVYIGTL

-555 EMLAQE
+555 EMLARE

-579 NYAGGPINCNLPP
+579 NYNGGPINCNLPP

-614 KQIVSNRPAYQTQM
+614 KQIVANRPAYQTQM
-628 IEVLNMF
+628 IECLNMF
-635 QGMHPNTRYSLDH
+635 QGMHPNTRYSIDH
-648 IEFEPNTWV
+648 IEFEANTWV

-671 QFSDCFSSNSLVLT
+671 QFSDCFTSSPMVLT
-685 QVLSRTVKKI
+685 QVLARTVKKI

-702 EEEMAQPAEE
+702 EEEMAVNEDAQPPQQTAQTHYIQDSVIMEAGSMPGTFQPHHAGAVSAASASAP
-712 GPNAHPLPLTQDP
+712 GPS
-725 ALAENHPMI
+725 
-734 GALPTGPATMPAH
+734 
-747 QPGQVVPGQPAT
+747 
-759 ATSSATPVRKTQ
+759 TSASACRTQ
-771 VHTITMPTSPPR
+771 VHTIAMPTTPP
-783 SFDVIEYKVS
+783 STFEVIEYKVS

-812 NVNFLDSVELQKV
+812 NVNYLDSKELQTV
-825 GYESFRHLML
+825 GFESFRQMML
-835 QIVGSDHD
+835 QFVGNEGD
-843 SEEKRLFK
+843 SEEKRMFK

-903 LLQVAMV
+903 LLQIAMV

-925 ELLDWFSG
+925 ELLEWFSG
-933 QREHSTYDLLQ
+933 QREHNTYDLLQ

-970 IEQEIRREVV
+970 VEQEIRREIV

-994 KRIPERLTD
+994 KRIPERLAE
-1003 HYKFDDTLKELAS
+1003 HVKFDDTLKELAS

-1021 GISDHG
+1021 GITDYG

-1055 EILKSRMIKK
+1055 EILKSRIVKK
-1065 SNNTIKSPQI
+1065 SNNKIKSPQI
-1075 LPRLSTIERGP
+1075 LPKLSKVERGP

-1096 KTMTQILF
+1096 KVMTQILF
-1104 YTFWNVKAEPRIKS
+1104 YTFWNVKAEPKIKS
-1118 DTIIDQAAYMM
+1118 DTIIDQAAYLM

-1136 NNDAFRS
+1136 NNDAARS
-1143 LQQDAAGESSGI
+1143 LAEDLAIASSGL
-1155 GMTGFMRHATFEKFP
+1155 GMAGFMQHATFEKFP
-1170 VIINGNER
+1170 VIVNGNER

-1199 QPKLNFVLDKFEE
+1199 QPKLNFVLNKFEE
-1212 LGSTEAKALVGEWKA
+1212 LGSTEAKAIVGQWKA
-1227 SKGPAE
+1227 SKSP
-1233 GGEAGMSEAEEA
+1233 SESEESGTSEMEEA
-1245 ERRKKASQERQARML
+1245 ERKKKANQERQARI
-1260 AQMAQQQQSFM
+1260 MAQFAQAQQSFM
-1271 SLNEDLYDSDDDEA
+1271 SLNEDLYDSDEDE
-1285 DAESMHEDDHNPLEL
+1285 DVKSMNDEEENIEL
-1300 GAQKIAETI
+1300 GAQKIAETT
-1309 WHYPTDTCIVCQE
+1309 WHYPTGTCIVCQE

-1336 QPSHIL
+1336 QRSHVL
-1342 RQTPMD
+1342 RQTPME

-1354 ESVVSPLS
+1354 EAVVSPLS
-1362 LDISATSIRPFG
+1362 LDVSATSIRPFG
-1374 IASNFEKHSANFE
+1374 IASNFEKHNSSFEKNANSDPDSSQSSPKQDK
-1387 APKEADAASTKEPE
+1387 APGV
-1401 SRPGS
+1401 GS
-1406 GKATATGQPYRPQ
+1406 HPYKPQ
-1419 KIAKGFPTTSHRR
+1419 KVARGFPTTSHRG

-1466 HPEDPAQRE
+1466 HPEDPSQRE

-1503 LIPASGSNP
+1503 LVSNSSSSSR
-1512 LDWLKSGAVTALEA
+1512 DWLKKDAVDTLVQLAKDMKESLMKIESEPARFSRSGETQGM
-1526 LSAER
+1526 S
-1531 KVVQVESDPTA
+1531 S
-1542 GLVLTGDS
+1542 G
-1550 QAIGAR
+1550 
-1556 RRNSRSQNVINL
+1556 RRNSRTQSVIGIVQGLIRGPNL
-1568 VQRLMGDPTGAAT
+1568 
-1581 TAMQA
+1581 
-1586 AALTGGPFSR
+1586 GGPFIR
-1596 PLPGA
+1596 GTNGVGVFTEPPGYQNLQG
-1601 MPGPSSSS
+1601 MYGPASS
-1609 MAQISESYE
+1609 MAAQM
-1618 SSQSD
+1618 SQVQD
-1623 AVKTMYLRL
+1623 ATEPDLVKIMYLRL
-1632 AEVFQMNHRDLL
+1632 AEVFQMNFRDLY
-1644 RPEEILTYRQN
+1644 RTEEESMEN
-1655 PNQVGEVNV
+1655 HMFSQVAEVDV

-1699 TLTLLRMMADTIVSY
+1699 TLTLLRMMADTILSCN
-1714 TSIMVNHP
+1714 SLMVKRPENHF
-1722 DDRPRLAQLSWERLG
+1722 RMSQMSSERLA

-1743 PQLKQADS
+1743 PGLHS
-1751 ASLQMIKPLLLDD
+1751 TMVPLLVRNEPLLLDD
-1764 PFFILTELTLHPLP
+1764 PFFILTELALHSLP
-1778 GNVEPGH
+1778 RNVEPGH

-1790 LVAEFVKT
+1790 LMVEIVKT
-1798 VATFATSN
+1798 VAAFAATDI
-1806 VESLLAAEPRIA
+1806 EPLLAGEARIMA
-1818 SYTQHSLEALRPED
+1818 YTEHTLQPLSPED
-1832 AASLRAFVIYVMKSL
+1832 SSAWESFVVYVMRSL
-1847 SMPEA
+1847 GMSEA
-1852 QQQQFLDK
+1852 QLNQFTNK
-1860 MPDRLLLKL
+1860 MPDRLFFKL
-1869 LKTYILPF
+1869 LKTYVLPF
-1877 LRKSALLMDARHG
+1877 LRKSALLFDARYG

-1910 SRLAALL
+1910 ARLAALL
-1917 HLPDLLT
+1917 HLPELLP

-1934 LKDVMAAWCHD
+1934 LKNLLSAWCED
-1945 CVSLA
+1945 VAKYS
-1950 GPGSFPGGIPG
+1950 GPGSFPGS
-1961 QHGGLDMSNVL
+1961 D
-1972 RIGGSNAGYGD
+1972 AGE
-1983 RHIQGS
+1983 S
-1989 SSSSSSGVVPSSAP
+1989 SSVSRGNGPTFAQSSNQEFSSPSSYP
-2003 SRFISLPIGLNHPT
+2003 SAAAHAQFMRLSIGLNHPA

-2028 DSLFELSIKYICP
+2028 DALFEQSIKYICP
-2041 KCNTVPQDPALCLCC
+2041 KCNTVPHDPALCLCC

-2069 GLDSDGRGECNTHAL
+2069 GLDSEGRGECNTHAL
-2084 TCTGPVGMY
+2084 TCTGPVGIY

-2098 CVILWLHV
+2098 CVILLLHV

-2127 LRGRPQFLNPLRYDD
+2127 RRGRPQFLNPLRYDD

>member
-1 MSLDSPLRAYLRDAA
+1 MDSPLRTYLREAA
-16 RKFDSILSD
+16 RKFDYILSD
-25 SALREINS
+25 AAQREINS
-33 ELYAS
+33 ELYAA
-38 LWDNNDEYL
+38 LWDNNDEFL
-47 HNYFPSFVEARQNGV
+47 HNYFPYFVEARQNGV

-81 CGHTFKMGEGVFR
+81 CGHTFKTGEGVFR

-122 FSVNNGG
+122 FSVNAGG

-135 GDPEAWKVELDCIY
+135 GDSEAWKVDLDCIY
-149 HSAKHIP
+149 HSAKNIQP
-156 QGETDPKNLEY
+156 GENDPKNLEY
-167 PPEVTESIRRTIAA
+167 PPEVAASIRKTIAT

-191 TSPENMNGTRVS
+191 TSPENMNATRES

-214 GNIAGETTNLDL
+214 GNVAGETTDLDN

-250 TTHMASNY
+250 TTHMPSNY

-283 MEIAESLAD
+283 MEIARSLAD
-292 IGLVV
+292 IRLVV

-323 IKGGAVSQ
+323 VKGGAVSQ
-331 KQSQA
+331 KQSQT

-348 WRRKPN
+348 WRRKPS
-354 KNNTM
+354 KNSTM
-359 SHQDTVVEM
+359 SQQDTVVEM
-368 EDDYID
+368 EDDFID
-374 IVGVNP
+374 IVGINP
-380 EEEIRVPIVSAH
+380 EDENPLAPH
-392 ELDVDGDV
+392 ALDVDGDIDV
-400 DISGSVHDDVVDDH
+400 DVSNSHHDDSSE
-414 PPRPHHHTH
+414 
-423 AHAYAHTHDG
+423 AHLSATHDG
-433 DSEMSHAAH
+433 DSEMAQAGQ
-442 DEDTLMAESSS
+442 DEDTFMMEASGSNL
-453 SSVDQQSSDPF
+453 DHHSSDPF
-464 AKSARAGPPR
+464 AKSARAGPAH

-521 NYLKIARAFLVV
+521 NYLKIARAFLIV

-555 EMLAQE
+555 EMLARE

-579 NYAGGPINCNLPP
+579 NYTGGPINCNLPP

-614 KQIVSNRPAYQTQM
+614 KQIVANRPAYQSQM
-628 IEVLNMF
+628 IECLNMF
-635 QGMHPNTRYSLDH
+635 QGMHPNTRYSVDH
-648 IEFEPNTWV
+648 IEFETNTWV

-671 QFSDCFSSNSLVLT
+671 QFSDCFSSDVSVLT

-702 EEEMAQPAEE
+702 EEETAQAVEGGANPA
-712 GPNAHPLPLTQDP
+712 PPPQHAPHTQDHTTND
-725 ALAENHPMI
+725 L
-734 GALPTGPATMPAH
+734 G
-747 QPGQVVPGQPAT
+747 AT
-759 ATSSATPVRKTQ
+759 APQSTASAAIAPAAAAAAASAPTPGRRTQ
-771 VHTITMPTSPPR
+771 VQTLTMPTTPP
-783 SFDVIEYKVS
+783 SYFDVIEYKVS

-812 NVNFLDSVELQKV
+812 NVNFLDSAELQKV
-825 GYESFRHLML
+825 GFQDFRQMML
-835 QIVGSDHD
+835 QFVGNEND
-843 SEEKRLFK
+843 SEEQRMFK
-851 LQEIFDYPLRVCVLM
+851 LREVFDYPLRVCVLM

-903 LLQVAMV
+903 LLQIAMV

-925 ELLDWFSG
+925 ELLEWFSG
-933 QREHSTYDLLQ
+933 QREHPTYDLLQ

-965 AAGFT
+965 ADGFT
-970 IEQEIRREVV
+970 IDQEIRREIV

-994 KRIPERLTD
+994 KRIPERLTE
-1003 HYKFDDTLKELAS
+1003 HVKFDDILKELAS

-1021 GISDHG
+1021 GITDHG

-1055 EILKSRMIKK
+1055 EILKSRMVKK
-1065 SNNTIKSPQI
+1065 SGNTIKSPQI
-1075 LPRLSTIERGP
+1075 LPRLSQIERGP
-1086 FQNLGNMMHT
+1086 FRNLGNMMHT
-1096 KTMTQILF
+1096 RVMTQILF
-1104 YTFWNVKAEPRIKS
+1104 YTFWNVKAEPKIKS

-1136 NNDAFRS
+1136 NNDAARS
-1143 LQQDAAGESSGI
+1143 LAEDHAGESTGL
-1155 GMTGFMRHATFEKFP
+1155 GMQGFMRHATFEKFP
-1170 VIINGNER
+1170 VIVNGNER
-1178 IRLSLLS
+1178 VRLSLLS

-1199 QPKLNFVLDKFEE
+1199 QPKLNFVLKKFEE
-1212 LGSTEAKALVGEWKA
+1212 LGSTEAKTLVGQWKA
-1227 SKGPAE
+1227 SKGIT
-1233 GGEAGMSEAEEA
+1233 EADDLGTSEMEEA
-1245 ERRKKASQERQARML
+1245 ERKKKANQERQAKI
-1260 AQMAQQQQSFM
+1260 MAQFAQAQQSFM
-1271 SLNEDLYDSDDDEA
+1271 SLNEDLYDSDEDE
-1285 DAESMHEDDHNPLEL
+1285 DVKSVHEEDEHNPLEL
-1300 GAQKIAETI
+1300 GAQKIAETV
-1309 WHYPTDTCIVCQE
+1309 WHYPTGTCIVCQE
-1322 EMTQSSEYGMLAYV
+1322 EMSQSSEYGMLAYV
-1336 QPSHIL
+1336 QPSHVL
-1342 RQTPMD
+1342 RQTPMED
-1348 DPQFLL
+1348 SQFLL
-1354 ESVVSPLS
+1354 EAAVSPLS
-1362 LDISATSIRPFG
+1362 LDVSATSIRPFG
-1374 IASNFEKHSANFE
+1374 IASNFEKHATSFE
-1387 APKEADAASTKEPE
+1387 PKSDHPPNSSEASSQQAPTSGRST
-1401 SRPGS
+1401 
-1406 GKATATGQPYRPQ
+1406 TQPYRPQ
-1419 KIAKGFPTTSHRR
+1419 KVARGFPTTSHRR

-1486 LLLPIIW
+1486 LLLPITW

-1503 LIPASGSNP
+1503 LVPTTDSTSQG
-1512 LDWLKSGAVTALEA
+1512 WLRNDSVAVLEQLA
-1526 LSAER
+1526 NDKKAAISQIEAESR
-1531 KVVQVESDPTA
+1531 FSRPGEGP
-1542 GLVLTGDS
+1542 GLGK
-1550 QAIGAR
+1550 G
-1556 RRNSRSQNVINL
+1556 RRNSRGQSVLNMVHG
-1568 VQRLMGDPTGAAT
+1568 LMRGPQSGIAQIMHNWPPGQSASTAVGA
-1581 TAMQA
+1581 
-1586 AALTGGPFSR
+1586 
-1596 PLPGA
+1596 
-1601 MPGPSSSS
+1601 SSSS
-1609 MAQISESYE
+1609 TSRLSEARE
-1618 SSQSD
+1618 STESETIR
-1623 AVKTMYLRL
+1623 AMYLRL

-1644 RPEEILTYRQN
+1644 RPEEFLTYSQN
-1655 PNQVGEVNV
+1655 PSQVGEADV
-1664 MWEAFAYTI
+1664 MWDAFAYTI

-1699 TLTLLRMMADTIVSY
+1699 TLTLLRMLADTIVSY
-1714 TSIMVNHP
+1714 MSAMVNQP
-1722 DDRPRLAQLSWERLG
+1722 ENRLRLAQLNWERLG
-1737 KILQGH
+1737 KLLEGH
-1743 PQLKQADS
+1743 PAMSSHDT
-1751 ASLQMIKPLLLDD
+1751 ASLKLTKPVLMDD
-1764 PFFILTELTLHPLP
+1764 PFFILTQLTLHPLP

-1785 LLEIL
+1785 LLETL
-1790 LVAEFVKT
+1790 LMAEVVKT
-1798 VATFATSN
+1798 IASFVTLDI
-1806 VESLLAAEPRIA
+1806 EPILASEPRIS
-1818 SYTQHSLEALRPED
+1818 SYTDHALQPLD
-1832 AASLRAFVIYVMKSL
+1832 PHVASALMTFVRYVMDTL
-1847 SMPEA
+1847 RMPAA
-1852 QQQQFLDK
+1852 QQTKFLHQV
-1860 MPDRLLLKL
+1860 PDRLLLKL
-1869 LKTYILPF
+1869 LRTYVLPF

-1910 SRLAALL
+1910 ARLAALL
-1917 HLPDLLT
+1917 HLPELLPM
-1924 LCTKWIEDDL
+1924 CTKWVQDDL
-1934 LKDVMAAWCHD
+1934 LKSLISTWCED
-1945 CVSLA
+1945 AVTVSTA
-1950 GPGSFPGGIPG
+1950 GVRAP
-1961 QHGGLDMSNVL
+1961 DMSSLL
-1972 RIGGSNAGYGD
+1972 RMGRSAALVAGE
-1983 RHIQGS
+1983 S
-1989 SSSSSSGVVPSSAP
+1989 SSSSSSSSSAGP
-2003 SRFISLPIGLNHPT
+2003 LPFVHLPIGLNHPA

-2028 DSLFELSIKYICP
+2028 DALFEQSIKYICP
-2041 KCNTVPQDPALCLCC
+2041 KCNTVPHDPALCLCC

-2084 TCTGPVGMY
+2084 TCTGPVGIY

-2098 CVILWLHV
+2098 CVILLLHV

-2127 LRGRPQFLNPLRYDD
+2127 RRGRPQFLNPLRYDD

>member
-1 MSLDSPLRAYLRDAA
+1 MDSPLRAYLRDAA
-16 RKFDSILSD
+16 RKFGYLLSD
-25 SALREINS
+25 QAQREINS
-33 ELYAS
+33 ELYAA
-38 LWDNNDEYL
+38 LWDNNDEFL
-47 HNYFPSFVEARQNGV
+47 HNYFPYFVEARQNGV

-122 FSVNNGG
+122 FSVNASG

-135 GDPEAWKVELDCIY
+135 GDSEAWKVDLDCIY
-149 HSAKHIP
+149 HSAKNNP
-156 QGETDPKNLEY
+156 QGENDPKNLEY
-167 PPEVTESIRRTIAA
+167 PPEVAASIRKTIAT

-191 TSPENMNGTRVS
+191 TSPENMNGTRVG

-214 GNIAGETTNLDL
+214 GNIAGETTDL
-226 MDFVCILWNDED
+226 EEMDFVCILWNDED
-238 HSFTDVINRVSE
+238 HSFTDVINRVAE
-250 TTHMASNY
+250 TTGMTSTY

-283 MEIAESLAD
+283 MEIASSLAD

-323 IKGGAVSQ
+323 VKGGAVSQ
-331 KQSQA
+331 KQSLT

-354 KNNTM
+354 KNSTM
-359 SHQDTVVEM
+359 NQQDTVVEM
-368 EDDYID
+368 EDDFID

-380 EEEIRVPIVSAH
+380 EDEARTAMAH
-392 ELDVDGDV
+392 ELDIDEDMDVSSSHHEDSADGAAA
-400 DISGSVHDDVVDDH
+400 IRS
-414 PPRPHHHTH
+414 HTGFNR
-423 AHAYAHTHDG
+423 DG
-433 DSEMSHAAH
+433 DSEMASAGH
-442 DEDTLMAESSS
+442 DEDTLMLEMSSADNADFHS
-453 SSVDQQSSDPF
+453 TDPF
-464 AKSARAGPPR
+464 AKSARAGPPH

-490 KLPRANLREVYIGTL
+490 KLPRASLREVYIGTL

-555 EMLAQE
+555 EMLARE
-561 HNFIYILCQI
+561 HNFVYILCQI

-579 NYAGGPINCNLPP
+579 NYNGGPINCNLPP

-614 KQIVSNRPAYQTQM
+614 KQIVANRPAYQTQM
-628 IEVLNMF
+628 IECLNMF
-635 QGMHPNTRYSLDH
+635 QGMHPNTRYSIDH
-648 IEFEPNTWV
+648 IEFEANTWV

-671 QFSDCFSSNSLVLT
+671 QFSDCFTSNNVVLT
-685 QVLSRTVKKI
+685 QVLARTVKKI

-702 EEEMAQPAEE
+702 EEEMAVNDDAQSLHLLPPQTQAQP
-712 GPNAHPLPLTQDP
+712 TQDQTLMDTGGMPGANP
-725 ALAENHPMI
+725 AVTTTTTIQRP
-734 GALPTGPATMPAH
+734 PVPSPARRTM
-747 QPGQVVPGQPAT
+747 
-759 ATSSATPVRKTQ
+759 
-771 VHTITMPTSPPR
+771 VHTITMPTTPTTT
-783 SFDVIEYKVS
+783 FEVIEYTVS

-812 NVNFLDSVELQKV
+812 SVDFLDSKELQKL
-825 GYESFRHLML
+825 GFESFRKMML
-835 QIVGSDHD
+835 QFVGDEHD
-843 SEEKRLFK
+843 SEERRMFK
-851 LQEIFDYPLRVCVLM
+851 LREIFDYPLRVCVLM

-903 LLQVAMV
+903 LLQVALV

-917 LVTALDRF
+917 LVTFLDRF

-933 QREHSTYDLLQ
+933 QREHNTYDLLQ

-965 AAGFT
+965 TAGFT
-970 IEQEIRREVV
+970 IEQEIRREIV

-994 KRIPERLTD
+994 KRIPERLTE
-1003 HYKFDDTLKELAS
+1003 HAKFDDILKELAS

-1021 GISDHG
+1021 GITDHG

-1055 EILKSRMIKK
+1055 EILKSRIVKK
-1065 SNNTIKSPQI
+1065 SGNKIKSPQI
-1075 LPRLSTIERGP
+1075 LPKLSKIERGP
-1086 FQNLGNMMHT
+1086 FQTLGNMMHT
-1096 KTMTQILF
+1096 KVMTQILF
-1104 YTFWNVKAEPRIKS
+1104 YTFWNVKAEPKIKS
-1118 DTIIDQAAYMM
+1118 DTIIDQAAYLM

-1136 NNDAFRS
+1136 NNDATRS
-1143 LQQDAAGESSGI
+1143 HAQDTDVESSGQ
-1155 GMTGFMRHATFEKFP
+1155 GMAGFMRHATFEKFP
-1170 VIINGNER
+1170 VIVNGNEK

-1199 QPKLNFVLDKFEE
+1199 QPKLNFVLNKFHEI
-1212 LGSTEAKALVGEWKA
+1212 GSTEAKTIVGHWKA
-1227 SKGPAE
+1227 SKGPSE
-1233 GGEAGMSEAEEA
+1233 SEDAGTSEMEEA
-1245 ERRKKASQERQARML
+1245 ERKKKANQERQAKI
-1260 AQMAQQQQSFM
+1260 MAQFAQAQQSFM
-1271 SLNEDLYDSDDDEA
+1271 SLNEDLYDSDEDEYA
-1285 DAESMHEDDHNPLEL
+1285 KSVIEDEENIEL

-1309 WHYPTDTCIVCQE
+1309 WHYPTGTCIVCQE

-1336 QPSHIL
+1336 QPSHVL
-1342 RQTPMD
+1342 RQTPMK

-1354 ESVVSPLS
+1354 EAVVSPLS
-1362 LDISATSIRPFG
+1362 LDVSATSVRPFG
-1374 IASNFEKHSANFE
+1374 IASNFEKHTTNFE
-1387 APKEADAASTKEPE
+1387 KKADPVPE
-1401 SRPGS
+1401 SS
-1406 GKATATGQPYRPQ
+1406 DSTMKQEKSTGPMPHPYKPQ
-1419 KIAKGFPTTSHRR
+1419 RVARGFPATSHRR
-1432 GLYTSSC
+1432 GLYSSSC

-1446 CFETYVRSL
+1446 CFDTYVRSL

-1466 HPEDPAQRE
+1466 HPEDPSQRE

-1503 LIPASGSNP
+1503 LISANSNSSQ
-1512 LDWLKSGAVTALEA
+1512 DWLKTDAVTTLSQLTKDIKEA
-1526 LSAER
+1526 SL
-1531 KVVQVESDPTA
+1531 KIDPDSYRYSRPSE
-1542 GLVLTGDS
+1542 GLVVMGK
-1550 QAIGAR
+1550 G
-1556 RRNSRSQNVINL
+1556 RRNSRTQSVIGVVQSLIRTPHLNAPYMRSANGTPGYQDLLYQNQQGVY
-1568 VQRLMGDPTGAAT
+1568 G
-1581 TAMQA
+1581 
-1586 AALTGGPFSR
+1586 
-1596 PLPGA
+1596 
-1601 MPGPSSSS
+1601 SSSS
-1609 MAQISESYE
+1609 AGPISQALEPGE
-1618 SSQSD
+1618 SD
-1623 AVKTMYLRL
+1623 AIKAMYNRL
-1632 AEVFQMNHRDLL
+1632 AEVFHMNHKDLL
-1644 RPEEILTYRQN
+1644 RPDEFMAYSQS
-1655 PNQVGEVNV
+1655 PNQIGEIDV

-1699 TLTLLRMMADTIVSY
+1699 TLTLLRMSADTILSY
-1714 TSIMVNHP
+1714 TSMMVN
-1722 DDRPRLAQLSWERLG
+1722 RPENRLRLMQTSWERLG

-1743 PQLKQADS
+1743 PGLDQKDYGGQHTA
-1751 ASLQMIKPLLLDD
+1751 AKPLLLDD
-1764 PFFILTELTLHPLP
+1764 PFFILTELALHPLP
-1778 GNVEPGH
+1778 GNVEPSH

-1790 LVAEFVKT
+1790 LVAEIVKT
-1798 VATFATSN
+1798 VAAFATTDI
-1806 VESLLAAEPRIA
+1806 ERLLVAEPRILA
-1818 SYTQHSLEALRPED
+1818 YTEHTLGQLSAEESAAWKTFIMYVVDSLHL
-1832 AASLRAFVIYVMKSL
+1832 
-1847 SMPEA
+1847 PEA
-1852 QQQQFLDK
+1852 QKSQLLEK
-1860 MPDRLLLKL
+1860 MPDRLFVKL
-1869 LKTYILPF
+1869 LKTYVLPF
-1877 LRKSALLMDARHG
+1877 LRRSALLFDARYG

-1910 SRLAALL
+1910 ARLAALL
-1917 HLPDLLT
+1917 HLPELLP

-1934 LKDVMAAWCHD
+1934 LKSMLRTWCED
-1945 CVSLA
+1945 AVESSSSRTDQLELSRA
-1950 GPGSFPGGIPG
+1950 
-1961 QHGGLDMSNVL
+1961 
-1972 RIGGSNAGYGD
+1972 GGSSSFAPAFG
-1983 RHIQGS
+1983 QGS
-1989 SSSSSSGVVPSSAP
+1989 SSKSTAGGSTAIATTTDNHVV
-2003 SRFISLPIGLNHPT
+2003 RLQIGLNHPA

-2028 DSLFELSIKYICP
+2028 DALFEQSIKYICP
-2041 KCNTVPQDPALCLCC
+2041 KCNTVPHDPALCLCC

-2069 GLDSDGRGECNTHAL
+2069 GLDSEGRGECNTHAL
-2084 TCTGPVGMY
+2084 TCTGPVGIY

-2098 CVILWLHV
+2098 CVILLLHV

-2127 LRGRPQFLNPLRYDD
+2127 RRGRPQFLNPLRYDD

>member
-1 MSLDSPLRAYLRDAA
+1 MDSPLRTYLREAA
-16 RKFDSILSD
+16 RKFDYDLND
-25 SALREINS
+25 AAQREINS

-38 LWDNNDEYL
+38 LWDNNDEFL
-47 HNYFPSFVEARQNGV
+47 HNYFPYFVEARQNGV

-81 CGHTFKMGEGVFR
+81 CGHTFKTGEGVFR

-122 FSVNNGG
+122 FSVNAGG

-135 GDPEAWKVELDCIY
+135 GDSEAWKVDLDCIY
-149 HSAKHIP
+149 HSAKHVP
-156 QGETDPKNLEY
+156 PGENDPKNLEY
-167 PPEVTESIRRTIAA
+167 PPEVVASIRKTIAT

-191 TSPENMNGTRVS
+191 TSPENMNATRET
-203 KEQIQRDAVDA
+203 KEQIQRDAVEA
-214 GNIAGETTNLDL
+214 GNIAGETTDLDN

-283 MEIAESLAD
+283 MEIANSLAD
-292 IGLVV
+292 IRLVV

-331 KQSQA
+331 KQSQT

-348 WRRKPN
+348 WRRKPY
-354 KNNTM
+354 KNTTM

-368 EDDYID
+368 EDDFID
-374 IVGVNP
+374 IVGINP
-380 EEEIRVPIVSAH
+380 EDEQPVATH
-392 ELDVDGDV
+392 ALDVDGDV
-400 DISGSVHDDVVDDH
+400 DVSGSHQDDIVEEGTASSQAGIA
-414 PPRPHHHTH
+414 P
-423 AHAYAHTHDG
+423 DG
-433 DSEMSHAAH
+433 DSEMTQAGQ
-442 DEDTLMAESSS
+442 DEDSFMMEASGSNI
-453 SSVDQQSSDPF
+453 DHHSSDPF
-464 AKSARAGPPR
+464 AKSARAGPAH

-521 NYLKIARAFLVV
+521 NYLKIARAFLIV

-555 EMLAQE
+555 DMLARE

-579 NYAGGPINCNLPP
+579 NYTGGPINCNLPP

-614 KQIVSNRPAYQTQM
+614 KQIVANRPAYQSQM
-628 IEVLNMF
+628 IECLNMF
-635 QGMHPNTRYSLDH
+635 QGMHPNTRYSIDH
-648 IEFEPNTWV
+648 IEFETNTWV

-671 QFSDCFSSNSLVLT
+671 QFSDCFSSDVSVLT
-685 QVLSRTVKKI
+685 QVLARTVKKI

-702 EEEMAQPAEE
+702 EEEMAQTFEDGANPPPPTLA
-712 GPNAHPLPLTQDP
+712 AHTQDP
-725 ALAENHPMI
+725 TLMDQTAAV
-734 GALPTGPATMPAH
+734 GTVSAATTSGSVAAS
-747 QPGQVVPGQPAT
+747 VP
-759 ATSSATPVRKTQ
+759 TPVRRTQ
-771 VHTITMPTSPPR
+771 VHTLTMPTTPPS

-812 NVNFLDSVELQKV
+812 NVNFLDPAELQKV
-825 GYESFRHLML
+825 GFESFRHMML
-835 QIVGSDHD
+835 QFVGGENDT
-843 SEEKRLFK
+843 EQQRLFK

-903 LLQVAMV
+903 LLQIAMV
-910 LFEPEHF
+910 LFEPEHL

-925 ELLDWFSG
+925 ELLEWFSG
-933 QREHSTYDLLQ
+933 QREHPTYDLLQ

-970 IEQEIRREVV
+970 IEQEIRREIV

-994 KRIPERLTD
+994 KRIPERLTE
-1003 HYKFDDTLKELAS
+1003 HVKFDDTLKELAS

-1021 GISDHG
+1021 GITDHG

-1055 EILKSRMIKK
+1055 EILKSRMVKK
-1065 SNNTIKSPQI
+1065 SGNTIKSPQI
-1075 LPRLSTIERGP
+1075 LPRLSKIERGP
-1086 FQNLGNMMHT
+1086 FQNLGNIMHT
-1096 KTMTQILF
+1096 RTMTQILF
-1104 YTFWNVKAEPRIKS
+1104 YTFWNVKAEPKIKS
-1118 DTIIDQAAYMM
+1118 DTIIDQAAYLM

-1136 NNDAFRS
+1136 NNDAARS
-1143 LQQDAAGESSGI
+1143 LAEGRAGESSGY

-1170 VIINGNER
+1170 VIVNGNER

-1185 ILIQRADDPAYKSI
+1185 IVIQRADDPAYKSI
-1199 QPKLNFVLDKFEE
+1199 QPKLNFVLKKFEE
-1212 LGSTEAKALVGEWKA
+1212 LGSTEAKAAVGQWKA
-1227 SKGPAE
+1227 SKGITE
-1233 GGEAGMSEAEEA
+1233 TDDLGTSEMEEA
-1245 ERRKKASQERQARML
+1245 ERKKKANQERQARI
-1260 AQMAQQQQSFM
+1260 MAQFAQAQQSFM
-1271 SLNEDLYDSDDDEA
+1271 SLNEDLYDSDDDE
-1285 DAESMHEDDHNPLEL
+1285 DVKSPKEEDDQNPLEL
-1300 GAQKIAETI
+1300 GAQKIAETV
-1309 WHYPTDTCIVCQE
+1309 WHYPTGTCIVCQE

-1336 QPSHIL
+1336 QPSHVL
-1342 RQTPMD
+1342 RQTPME

-1354 ESVVSPLS
+1354 EAVVSPLS
-1362 LDISATSIRPFG
+1362 LDVSATSIRPFG
-1374 IASNFEKHSANFE
+1374 IASNFEKHSASFE
-1387 APKEADAASTKEPE
+1387 PKPDPASNT
-1401 SRPGS
+1401 SGDDDQQRPSS
-1406 GKATATGQPYRPQ
+1406 GKSTAQPYRPQ
-1419 KIAKGFPTTSHRR
+1419 KVARGFPTTSHRR

-1439 GHLMHIK
+1439 GHLMHVK

-1466 HPEDPAQRE
+1466 HPEDPSQRE

-1486 LLLPIIW
+1486 LLLPITW

-1503 LIPASGSNP
+1503 LVSATSTSSQ
-1512 LDWLKSGAVTALEA
+1512 DWLRADA
-1526 LSAER
+1526 LSVLE
-1531 KVVQVESDPTA
+1531 QLSSDKRAAIAQIEADATNRYSRPGE
-1542 GLVLTGDS
+1542 GLGK
-1550 QAIGAR
+1550 G
-1556 RRNSRSQNVINL
+1556 RRNSRGVLNIVQGLVRVSQNGMA
-1568 VQRLMGDPTGAAT
+1568 QLMADHAWPPGSSAAGA
-1581 TAMQA
+1581 
-1586 AALTGGPFSR
+1586 
-1596 PLPGA
+1596 
-1601 MPGPSSSS
+1601 SSSS
-1609 MAQISESYE
+1609 PTTMAQLAEGREFTESE
-1618 SSQSD
+1618 
-1623 AVKTMYLRL
+1623 AIKAMYMRL

-1644 RPEEILTYRQN
+1644 RPEEFLTYSQN
-1655 PNQVGEVNV
+1655 PSQVGEADV
-1664 MWEAFAYTI
+1664 MWDAFAYTI

-1714 TSIMVNHP
+1714 MSVMVNQP
-1722 DDRPRLAQLSWERLG
+1722 ENRLRLAQLNLERLG
-1737 KILQGH
+1737 KLLEGH
-1743 PQLKQADS
+1743 PGLERKDADALQLV
-1751 ASLQMIKPLLLDD
+1751 KPVLLDD
-1764 PFFILTELTLHPLP
+1764 PFFILTQLTLHPLP

-1785 LLEIL
+1785 LLETL
-1790 LVAEFVKT
+1790 LMVEIVKT
-1798 VATFATSN
+1798 IASFVTTD
-1806 VESLLAAEPRIA
+1806 VEPILAAEPRIA
-1818 SYTQHSLEALRPED
+1818 AYNEHTLEPLSPQNASALMT
-1832 AASLRAFVIYVMKSL
+1832 FVQYVMKTL
-1847 SMPEA
+1847 RIPEA
-1852 QQQQFLDK
+1852 QKIKFLSK

-1869 LKTYILPF
+1869 LRTYVLPF

-1910 SRLAALL
+1910 ARLAALL
-1917 HLPDLLT
+1917 HLPELLPM
-1924 LCTKWIEDDL
+1924 CTKWTQDDL
-1934 LKDVMAAWCHD
+1934 LRCLVSAWCD
-1945 CVSLA
+1945 DVVTLSTVSGSYSDGGRAPDLSSMLRTRGSSSALSGLA
-1950 GPGSFPGGIPG
+1950 
-1961 QHGGLDMSNVL
+1961 
-1972 RIGGSNAGYGD
+1972 
-1983 RHIQGS
+1983 S
-1989 SSSSSSGVVPSSAP
+1989 SSSSPSPSAAAPGAGVAP
-2003 SRFISLPIGLNHPT
+2003 FIHLPIGLNHPA

-2028 DSLFELSIKYICP
+2028 DALFEQSIKYICP
-2041 KCNTVPQDPALCLCC
+2041 KCNTVPHDPALCLCC

-2084 TCTGPVGMY
+2084 TCTGPVGIY

-2098 CVILWLHV
+2098 CVILLLHV

-2127 LRGRPQFLNPLRYDD
+2127 RRGRPQFLNPLRYDD